1 MVVKESLRALVSHRW
16 KPPVWVLLLSV
27 VLLAALLRIV
37 AFSGYIG
44 SDMGVYSWF
53 AYKMATGEFRA
64 GPEIF
69 GMRVGLFAPAALA
82 FKIVGRPDERALVA
96 YPFALSLLSV
106 ILAYSLARVF
116 LGHRAALIAA
126 AIQAIVPIETRSA
139 SLLLPDL
146 PTAFWGNLGVLLI
159 LLGGARPSLGSKTA
173 LGVLGGL
180 AFGVSWLTKETIV
193 YLLPFV
199 AGYLAW
205 LCYRGR
211 RNLVLAISASAGV
224 LAILAGESLVYYL
237 HTGDLLYRYH
247 VTERSYQV
255 AKTSV
260 LPMSSTY
267 RQWFLPEGSPYGW
280 IEGRYWSA
288 LFRRLLFEGPVAI
301 FLNRNIGLV
310 PGAAMLGVLY
320 AVARRVHSLTLPVLW
335 FVSLVLLFNFGS
347 YSLQAYRPLPL
358 ADRYLYPIFLPA
370 VILLAG
376 FLDILI
382 QKPSNEVARERL
394 FWGSV
399 LAVGIVVICFFG
411 VYAYAREG
419 VGSPVARAAARILEP
434 RDGVFTD
441 PSTAGDLSFFWGYP
455 KVTNVK
461 DFEGMSASAVPAGT
475 YVLIDRGWIDF
486 LRSTYGYRP
495 PDFYDRIPRHW
506 VQKWNGRS
514 GVLYWVE
521 GK

>member
-1 MVVKESLRALVSHRW
+1 MARVSHRW
-16 KPPVWVLLLSV
+16 KLPVWVLLLSV
-27 VLLAALLRIV
+27 VLLAALLRIGT
-37 AFSGYIG
+37 FSGYIG
-44 SDMGVYSWF
+44 SDMGVYSWY
-53 AYKMATGEFRA
+53 AYKMAKGEFRA
-64 GPEIF
+64 GTEVL

-106 ILAYSLARVF
+106 ILAYSLARVL

-126 AIQAIVPIETRSA
+126 AIQAIVPIDTRSA
-139 SLLLPDL
+139 SLLLSDL
-146 PTAFWGNLGVLLI
+146 PAAFWGNLGVLLI
-159 LLGGARPSLGSKTA
+159 LLGGARPSLGAKTA

-247 VTERSYQV
+247 VTERNYQV
-255 AKTSV
+255 A
-260 LPMSSTY
+260 
-267 RQWFLPEGSPYGW
+267 RQWFFTEGSPYGW

-288 LFRRLLFEGPVAI
+288 LLRRLLFQGPVAI
-301 FLNRNIGLV
+301 FLNINIGLV
-310 PGAAMLGVLY
+310 PGAALLGVLY
-320 AVARRVHSLTLPVLW
+320 AVARRVRALTLPALW

-347 YSLQAYRPLPL
+347 SSLQAYRPLPL
-358 ADRYLYPIFLPA
+358 TDRYLYPIFLPA

-382 QKPSNEVARERL
+382 QRPSNEVARERL

-399 LAVGIVVICFFG
+399 LAAGIAVICLFG
-411 VYAYAREG
+411 VYAYARAG

-434 RDGVFTD
+434 RDRVFTD
-441 PSTAGDLSFFWGYP
+441 PRTADGLSFFWGYP
-455 KVTNVK
+455 NVTNVKDFEGMSASANLTNVK
-461 DFEGMSASAVPAGT
+461 DFEGMSASAVPPGT
-475 YVLIDRGWIDF
+475 YVLIDRSWIDF

-506 VQKWNGRS
+506 IQKWSGWS